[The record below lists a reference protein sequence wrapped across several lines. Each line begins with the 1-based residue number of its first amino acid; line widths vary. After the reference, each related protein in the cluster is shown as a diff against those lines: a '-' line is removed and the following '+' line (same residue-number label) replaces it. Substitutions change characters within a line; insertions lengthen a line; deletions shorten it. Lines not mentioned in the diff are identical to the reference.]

1 MMEYSTEERF
11 VRTYIRKSR
20 QDRLLYELTDPEKR
34 YRGLDRFCHQSK
46 ELIDPDKIL
55 MSGKDLDGSKE
66 LEKFIKQH
74 DEDCLILSP
83 DSFIDNTSMKLKEAI
98 EAALMSFDAVII
110 LGDDFAIVFGEVGK
124 GGRDRFLL
132 MEKPVK

>member
-20 QDRLLYELTDPEKR
+20 QERLLYELTDPEKR

-83 DSFIDNTSMKLKEAI
+83 DSFIDGNSMKLKEAI
-98 EAALMSFDAVII
+98 EAAVMSFDAVII
-110 LGDDFAIVFGEVGK
+110 LGDDFAIVFGEVEK

-132 MEKPVK
+132 TEKPVK